1 MSAHG
6 HSQALTPERGARKGS
21 PVSAAYDTVVCL
33 DDLLRNDFWPA
44 REFVY
49 DLVRV
54 PVFSAAGIDI
64 AKGPRNG
71 FRSNLLPGFELDR
84 FIGLAGGESWA
95 RLFQGVPEAAA
106 QYLRRHLPANALVLS
121 YEMPPWLQKV
131 LDAHGCDW
139 LDVRMSP
146 LRFASDLIVALRT
159 NNPRLYAAAHAFSL
173 PAHQVAGEAALL
185 AAKLRY
191 PLRYQPISGAM
202 DEQCVYIGQTESDA
216 SLLADNG
223 RFVRAIDY
231 ADTLKKL
238 AVAGPLQYKPHPMGG
253 EFAKQEVQALERITH
268 KKVLLC
274 ETDTYELLARED
286 KIILVGL
293 SSGVLQEAAWFGR
306 DAYALFRPI
315 CQARFDAESD
325 ASGYLQIPS
334 HQFMSQPLWSAL
346 LGSAGAQPPL
356 VVPPRPNHLR
366 ELHNTWWG
374 YSTAM
379 LRNSEFQREAS
390 VLAGATRQAEALRRC
405 EAELAATKAEVAA
418 LKEQVGQLRRLPAG
432 ACDLPPTHLPRRPLP
447 QPA

>member
-1 MSAHG
+1 
-6 HSQALTPERGARKGS
+6 
-21 PVSAAYDTVVCL
+21 VSAYDTVVCL
-33 DDLLRNDFWPA
+33 DDLLRSDFWPA
-44 REFVY
+44 REFIY
-49 DLVRV
+49 DLVRM

-64 AKGPRNG
+64 AKGPRIGQRN
-71 FRSNLLPGFELDR
+71 NLLPGFELDR
-84 FIGLAGGESWA
+84 FIALAGDSWVK
-95 RLFQGVPEAAA
+95 LFHAVPEAAA
-106 QYLRRHLPANALVLS
+106 QYLRRHLPPNALVLS

-139 LDVRMSP
+139 IDVRMSP

-173 PAHQVAGEAALL
+173 PMHQVAGEAALL

-191 PLRYQPISGAM
+191 PLRYQPVRGAM

-216 SLLADNG
+216 SLLRDDG

-238 AVAGPLQYKPHPMGG
+238 AVAGPLYYKPHPMGG
-253 EFAKQEVQALERITH
+253 EFAKQEVLALERITH
-268 KKVLLC
+268 KKVLTC
-274 ETDTYELLARED
+274 EADTYELLARED

-306 DAYALFRPI
+306 EAYALFRPI
-315 CQARFDAESD
+315 CETRFDATHDSN
-325 ASGYLQIPS
+325 GCLQIAS

-356 VVPPRPNHLR
+356 VMPARANHLR

-379 LRNSEFQREAS
+379 LRNSEFQREANAI
-390 VLAGATRQAEALRRC
+390 AGTTRQAEALRRC
-405 EAELAATKAEVAA
+405 EAELAVAKAEIVSLKERVAA
-418 LKEQVGQLRRLPAG
+418 AAAPAARIADARIDTLRMEIEGLKEALRVVLRQNAQRAAVEAG
-432 ACDLPPTHLPRRPLP
+432 AE
-447 QPA
+447 AAA